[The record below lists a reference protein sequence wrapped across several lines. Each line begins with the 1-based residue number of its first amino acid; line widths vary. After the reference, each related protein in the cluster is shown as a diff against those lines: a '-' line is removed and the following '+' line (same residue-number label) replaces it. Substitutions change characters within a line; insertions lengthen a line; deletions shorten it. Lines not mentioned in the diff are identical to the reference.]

1 MHISPH
7 VTYFSPLIHI
17 VPQIRD
23 FFQESKFTSSG
34 YGIANRV
41 RPIWKCCLE
50 AAERKARVLGEQT
63 RLQLLRGPQRMEVY
77 EDRDRNAENGAR
89 A

>member
-1 MHISPH
+1 M
-7 VTYFSPLIHI
+7 
-17 VPQIRD
+17 
-23 FFQESKFTSSG
+23 
-34 YGIANRV
+34 
-41 RPIWKCCLE
+41 E